1 MPSTATVGPRPW
13 GLLAEFESPEE
24 LLSAA
29 QRAREAGYRRTDAY
43 TPFPIH
49 GLSDAMGFRPTKL
62 PLVVLAGGL
71 IGCLTALGMMW
82 YSATIHYPLNVGG
95 RPFASWPAFIPIT
108 FELTILGASFAAVLG
123 MLGLNGLPMPHH
135 PVFNVPGFA
144 LASRNRFFL
153 CIQSDDPKFD
163 LNATRQFLE
172 GLGPNKVS
180 LVATS
185 AGGEATG
192 LGH

>member
-1 MPSTATVGPRPW
+1 MLPSAIGPRVW
-13 GLLAEFESPEE
+13 GLLAEFETPDE

-29 QRAREAGYRRTDAY
+29 ARAREAGYRRMDAY

-71 IGCLTALGMMW
+71 IGCVTALGMMW

-108 FELTILGASFAAVLG
+108 FELTVLFASLSAVFG
-123 MLGLNGLPMPHH
+123 MLGMNGLPMPYH
-135 PVFNVPGFA
+135 PVFNAPRFA
-144 LASRNRFFL
+144 LASRDRFFF
-153 CIQSDDPKFD
+153 CIEARDPLYEEASTRAF
-163 LNATRQFLE
+163 LN
-172 GLGPNKVS
+172 GLGAREV
-180 LVATS
+180 VMV
-185 AGGEATG
+185 EE
-192 LGH
+192 